1 MKKILFVLLF
11 VPLVSFGQVKIYKG
25 LIEGM
30 SKKEAKNVIKKN
42 KNDYKVVAVG
52 NGVEWTIRTTSPM
65 YNPENYLVGV
75 TMWPKGFLLTG
86 TGYEIAVS
94 YLETT
99 KQFFIDRNYSV
110 ILESTYWNAPKNFND
125 GGFLYG
131 CVLLSPDDE
140 RVIHIYPSET
150 PSLDGKTYRDTAYAK
165 VMTKSFW
172 DKTQEARKE
181 VKKEE
186 IKDTDF

>member
-1 MKKILFVLLF
+1 MKKILILLLF
-11 VPLVSFGQVKIYKG
+11 IPLLSSSQVKIYKG

-30 SKKEAKNVIKKN
+30 NSKEAKNVIKKN

-65 YNPENYLVGV
+65 YSPKNYLVGV
-75 TMWPKGFLLTG
+75 TMWPKGFGLTG
-86 TGYEIAVS
+86 TGYDLAVS
-94 YLETT
+94 YLNTT
-99 KQFFIDRNYSV
+99 KEFFIDRNYSV
-110 ILESTYWNAPKNFND
+110 LLESTYWNAPKNFND
-125 GGFLYG
+125 GNYLYG

-140 RVIHIYPSET
+140 RVIHIFPSEIMQ
-150 PSLDGKTYRDTAYAK
+150 LDGKSYRDTAFVK